1 MKRQSDAP
9 NPVTVPY
16 LLALCEQV
24 GGQRAASRLLRV
36 NERTL
41 RRWVSGDS
49 ECPWCAAELLRR
61 LAKEIEDQKPKTL
74 IAKQHLMKFRCPE
87 CNSPLGVPNPSCA
100 ADDPDH
106 LPEGSSEKQAK
117 DHLEAVLQGA
127 K

>member
-1 MKRQSDAP
+1 MKESNQAP
-9 NPVTVPY
+9 NPVTIPY

-24 GGQRAASRLLRV
+24 GGQRAAARLLRV

-61 LAKEIEDQKPKTL
+61 LAKEIEKPSPLT
-74 IAKQHLMKFRCPE
+74 AKQRLMKFRCPE
-87 CNSPLGVPNPSCA
+87 CNSPLGAPNPSCA

-106 LPEGSSEKQAK
+106 LPAGSSETQAQE
-117 DHLEAVLQGA
+117 HLDAILQTA